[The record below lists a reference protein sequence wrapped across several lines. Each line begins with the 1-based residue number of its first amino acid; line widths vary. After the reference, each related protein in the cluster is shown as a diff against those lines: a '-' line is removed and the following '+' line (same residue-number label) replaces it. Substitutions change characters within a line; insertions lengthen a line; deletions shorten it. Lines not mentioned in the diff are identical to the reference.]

1 MVRDFTVI
9 TFSTLLRKFADAGY
23 LFQSCGEYNDFS
35 TQKVII
41 LRHDVDKLP
50 ENSLATAEIEHD
62 AGISGTYYFR
72 SGYDGFEGEIIK
84 QISQLGHEI
93 GYHYEDLRSARQKT
107 KDKRQITSDCPDVKS
122 GSPLRFDK
130 TARLQD
136 KEEELAAV
144 AIDSFRE
151 NLAKLRDIVP
161 VDTICMHGSPLSSAD
176 SRVLWK
182 YYDYGT
188 MGIKAEPYFDFS
200 LEDMLYLTDTGRRWD
215 GSSVSIRDRGFIRE
229 EGYYTGWKRRPVI
242 GSAMLMTEKSDK
254 LQRQFK
260 FRKTD
265 NILQAISS
273 GNLPERL
280 MITFHPQRWNDSTLP
295 WLKEYLWQNSKNVVK
310 YFMIKKN

>member
-9 TFSTLLRKFADAGY
+9 TFRVLIKKFTNAGY
-23 LFQSCGEYNDFS
+23 SFQSCREYHDS
-35 TQKVII
+35 PSKRVVI

-50 ENSLATAEIEHD
+50 GNSLITAEIEHD

-72 SGYDGFEGEIIK
+72 SGSGGFEEEIIK

-107 KDKRQITSDCPDVKS
+107 KDQSRKSKVESRKS
-122 GSPLRFDK
+122 GSK
-130 TARLQD
+130 G
-136 KEEELAAV
+136 EEELAGM

-161 VDTICMHGSPLSSAD
+161 VDTICMHGSPLSPAD

-182 YYDYGT
+182 YYDYSA
-188 MGIKAEPYFDFS
+188 MGIAAEPYFDFS

-215 GSSVSIRDRGFIRE
+215 GSSVSLRDRVYTRDD
-229 EGYYTGWKRRPVI
+229 GYYFRWKRKPQP
-242 GSAMLMTEKSDK
+242 GSAMLMTEKSYA
-254 LQRQFK
+254 LQRQYR
-260 FRKTD
+260 FRKTG

-280 MITFHPQRWNDSTLP
+280 MITFHPQRWNDRTLP
-295 WLKEYLWQNSKNVVK
+295 WLREYLWQNSKNAIK
-310 YFMIKKN
+310 YFMVKSI